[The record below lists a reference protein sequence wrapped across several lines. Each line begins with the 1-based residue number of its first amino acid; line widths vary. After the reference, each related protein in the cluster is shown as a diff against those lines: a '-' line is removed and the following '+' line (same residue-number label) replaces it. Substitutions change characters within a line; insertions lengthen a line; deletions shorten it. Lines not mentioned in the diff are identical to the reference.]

1 MKIIPNYRI
10 FCNASLKDDEIKRK
24 NLFIYVLSRIL
35 EEFIRN
41 KQLEFVKIMNQSG
54 FALSNPPFKINLKK
68 RAWGT
73 NIKKGKR
80 LSKITYDV
88 KMIALPIRLIEAI
101 ILHELVHWI
110 SPKSQWQI
118 LWMRFIYNAR
128 L

>member
-1 MKIIPNYRI
+1 
-10 FCNASLKDDEIKRK
+10 
-24 NLFIYVLSRIL
+24 
-35 EEFIRN
+35 
-41 KQLEFVKIMNQSG
+41 MNQSG

-101 ILHELVHWI
+101 ILHELVQWI